1 MDGEGLDVAVFQ
13 YAFAYRNGGGLK
25 LHDSVWGTLREM
37 ESRNDSDYG
46 VVSVGKE
53 TLCPLLLPLSPQFMP
68 TGC

>member
-1 MDGEGLDVAVFQ
+1 MVAVFQ

-53 TLCPLLLPLSPQFMP
+53 TLCPLSLPLSPQFMP